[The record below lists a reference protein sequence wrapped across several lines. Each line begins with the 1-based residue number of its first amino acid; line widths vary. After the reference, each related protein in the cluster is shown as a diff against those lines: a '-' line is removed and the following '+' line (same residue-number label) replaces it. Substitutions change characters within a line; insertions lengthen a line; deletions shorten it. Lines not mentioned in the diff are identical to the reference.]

1 MGYAENMYQWLKRNG
16 YADKYDHAGIYCI
29 KIDNIIVY
37 IGKSTNINWSK
48 TLLVRTMACCW
59 MRGDGMVLR
68 NTLMSSIKM
77 VIGRLCFICLLPSG

>member
-37 IGKSTNINWSK
+37 IVFQHNHSFKSKFIAGHNPTN
-48 TLLVRTMACCW
+48 
-59 MRGDGMVLR
+59 
-68 NTLMSSIKM
+68 
-77 VIGRLCFICLLPSG
+77 